1 MRSKAFLLFLLPCTL
16 CAGQSVLT
24 TPTESTQSVS
34 GSTAGQGPSTG
45 TTQGS
50 SQAPRQAG
58 ERTNFDNAI
67 PSTGIPTVPVP
78 APIPSPMRIVGP
90 LTQKSEFEKF
100 AEDAI
105 GRPLPV
111 YGRQL
116 FDEVPTTF
124 APVEHVPVPADY
136 VLGPGDELL
145 IRAWGKIDLDSRVTV
160 DRNGQIYLPKVG
172 SLTVAGLRYE
182 QAEGYL
188 HSAIGALFKDFELNV
203 AIGQLRSI
211 QIFVLG
217 SARQPGG
224 YTVSSL
230 STLVDALFASGGPSA
245 TGTMRHIQLR
255 RGGQTLT
262 EFDIYDLMQKGDKSH
277 DVRLLPGDVIYFPS
291 IGAQVAISGDI
302 NVPGIYE
309 LKGETTVGAALKGA
323 GGMTSLAD
331 AERVV
336 LERIEN
342 HSSRQVE
349 EFALDTSGQ
358 GHLLRDGDLL
368 RVFPLSPKFENAVTL
383 RGNVAQPG
391 LYAWKEGMRISDLIP
406 SRGFLI
412 TRDYWNRENHLVPRI
427 SAHPFG
433 DPRTNQ
439 FRDQQTGQSG
449 DLNADHY
456 GNQRTG
462 QFGNTQEDQNGNQQ
476 ADQFGNG
483 QADQYG
489 NSRTDQYGN
498 GQVDQYGNPRT
509 DQFGNAQ
516 ADQYGNPRTDQP
528 GSAHTGQSGILHTN
542 QPGNRSNDQFWNSRT
557 PIIDTV
563 GQISAEIN
571 WEYALI
577 ERLDERD
584 LSTHL
589 IPFRLAGA
597 IDNPTSPDNQ
607 LLKAGDVVTI
617 FSRADLDLPMEKH
630 ATFVRV
636 GGEVNAP
643 GVYRVN
649 PGETL
654 RDVVKQAGG
663 LTPHSYL
670 YASIFTRV
678 SARQAQEKQLQQS
691 SEQMQRELTAKFAN
705 STPQAG
711 QTGADQQ
718 AQLAMQ
724 QTALASLASIKPT
737 GRVVLDMKP
746 GAETIADMPD
756 FPLEDG
762 DTFYIPPRLSTV
774 QVAGAVYNA
783 NALRYEPGKR
793 LIAYLNDAGGATR
806 EADAKRIFVIRA
818 DGTVVSRQSR
828 NSHSHGSYGNL
839 KLLPGDAIVVP
850 EKLIVSGGLQKFANY
865 AQIISGAAMTGAV
878 LGTLLP

>member
-1 MRSKAFLLFLLPCTL
+1 
-16 CAGQSVLT
+16 
-24 TPTESTQSVS
+24 
-34 GSTAGQGPSTG
+34 
-45 TTQGS
+45 
-50 SQAPRQAG
+50 
-58 ERTNFDNAI
+58 
-67 PSTGIPTVPVP
+67 
-78 APIPSPMRIVGP
+78 
-90 LTQKSEFEKF
+90 
-100 AEDAI
+100 
-105 GRPLPV
+105 
-111 YGRQL
+111 
-116 FDEVPTTF
+116 
-124 APVEHVPVPADY
+124 
-136 VLGPGDELL
+136 
-145 IRAWGKIDLDSRVTV
+145 
-160 DRNGQIYLPKVG
+160 
-172 SLTVAGLRYE
+172 
-182 QAEGYL
+182 
-188 HSAIGALFKDFELNV
+188 
-203 AIGQLRSI
+203 
-211 QIFVLG
+211 
-217 SARQPGG
+217 
-224 YTVSSL
+224 
-230 STLVDALFASGGPSA
+230 
-245 TGTMRHIQLR
+245 MRHIQLR

-291 IGAQVAISGDI
+291 IGAQVAISGDV

-336 LERIEN
+336 VERIEN

-358 GHLLRDGDLL
+358 GRLLRDGDLL

-412 TRDYWNRENHLVPRI
+412 TRDYWNRENHLVPRV

-433 DPRTNQ
+433 DPRAGQ
-439 FRDQQTGQSG
+439 FSEQQTGQPG
-449 DLNADHY
+449 DLGANQY
-456 GNQRTG
+456 GNPRTDQPGNG
-462 QFGNTQEDQNGNQQ
+462 QADQNGNQQ

-483 QADQYG
+483 QADQNG
-489 NSRTDQYGN
+489 SQQTDQ
-498 GQVDQYGNPRT
+498 P
-509 DQFGNAQ
+509 GNAQ
-516 ADQYGNPRTDQP
+516 A
-528 GSAHTGQSGILHTN
+528 GQSGILRTN
-542 QPGNRSNDQFWNSRT
+542 QPGNRSNDQFGNSRT

-617 FSRADLDLPMEKH
+617 FSRADLELPMEKH
-630 ATFVRV
+630 ASFIQV

-670 YASIFTRV
+670 YASILTRV

-691 SEQMQRELTAKFAN
+691 TEQMQRELTAKFAN

-806 EADAKRIFVIRA
+806 EADPKRIFVIRA

-839 KLLPGDAIVVP
+839 RLLPGDAIVVP

>member
-1 MRSKAFLLFLLPCTL
+1 
-16 CAGQSVLT
+16 
-24 TPTESTQSVS
+24 
-34 GSTAGQGPSTG
+34 
-45 TTQGS
+45 
-50 SQAPRQAG
+50 
-58 ERTNFDNAI
+58 
-67 PSTGIPTVPVP
+67 
-78 APIPSPMRIVGP
+78 
-90 LTQKSEFEKF
+90 
-100 AEDAI
+100 
-105 GRPLPV
+105 
-111 YGRQL
+111 
-116 FDEVPTTF
+116 
-124 APVEHVPVPADY
+124 
-136 VLGPGDELL
+136 
-145 IRAWGKIDLDSRVTV
+145 
-160 DRNGQIYLPKVG
+160 
-172 SLTVAGLRYE
+172 
-182 QAEGYL
+182 
-188 HSAIGALFKDFELNV
+188 
-203 AIGQLRSI
+203 
-211 QIFVLG
+211 
-217 SARQPGG
+217 
-224 YTVSSL
+224 
-230 STLVDALFASGGPSA
+230 
-245 TGTMRHIQLR
+245 MRHIQLR

-309 LKGETTVGAALKGA
+309 LKGETTVGSALTGA

-391 LYAWKEGMRISDLIP
+391 LYAWKNGMRISDLIP

-412 TRDYWNRENHLVPRI
+412 TRDYWNRENHIVPRI

-449 DLNADHY
+449 DLNTDQY
-456 GNQRTG
+456 QNQRTG
-462 QFGNTQEDQNGNQQ
+462 
-476 ADQFGNG
+476 
-483 QADQYG
+483 
-489 NSRTDQYGN
+489 
-498 GQVDQYGNPRT
+498 
-509 DQFGNAQ
+509 QFGNAQ
-516 ADQYGNPRTDQP
+516 ADQYGDQRTDEFGNAQEDQYGNPRNDHPGDAQSDRSRVLHSNPPGDQR
-528 GSAHTGQSGILHTN
+528 TGQS
-542 QPGNRSNDQFWNSRT
+542 WNSRT

-617 FSRADLDLPMEKH
+617 FSRADLELPMEKH
-630 ATFVRV
+630 ASFIQV

-654 RDVVKQAGG
+654 KDVVKQAGG

-670 YASIFTRV
+670 YASILTRV
-678 SARQAQEKQLQQS
+678 SAQQAQEKQLEQS
-691 SEQMQRELTAKFAN
+691 TEQMQRELTAKFAN
-705 STPQAG
+705 AVPQTG

-724 QTALASLASIKPT
+724 QAALAKLASIKPT

-762 DTFYIPPRLSTV
+762 DTYYIPPRLSTV
-774 QVAGAVYNA
+774 EVGGAVYNA

-806 EADAKRIFVIRA
+806 EADPKRMFVIRA

-828 NSHSHGSYGNL
+828 SMHSHGSFGNL
-839 KLLPGDAIVVP
+839 RLLPGDAIVVP
-850 EKLIVSGGLQKFANY
+850 EKLRVSGGLQTFANY